1 MIKFFKNNF
10 NFTNDEISK
19 NDIRIYKRDN
29 EILVSVGDWC
39 ELSDE
44 DIKNRLKDKFK
55 YNTIEV
61 DCELG
66 DMRNSGYEQL
76 L

>member
-10 NFTNDEISK
+10 FSDQEK
-19 NDIRIYKRDN
+19 KDNDIRIYKRNN

-44 DIKNRLKDKFK
+44 DIINKLKNSFPDCS
-55 YNTIEV
+55 IEV
-61 DCELG
+61 ECELG
-66 DMRNSGYEQL
+66 DMKNSGYEL